1 MSLLLALTAVIPP
14 TPPVDIPIG
23 GAGHPTVWWGE
34 RKRKK
39 EQTLDEFVDFVVSDY
54 YKELT
59 EPEVKQSVKKEAAKI
74 VRPYAKDGLKV
85 PEQVNWGAL
94 YQDAVALSKL
104 IELYQRQQI
113 IADDDEWLMLH

>member
-1 MSLLLALTAVIPP
+1 MSLLLALTAVVPP

-34 RKRKK
+34 TRHKK
-39 EQTLDEFVDFVVSDY
+39 PKTLDAFVDGVVVDY

-59 EPEVKQSVKKEAAKI
+59 EPDVKQSVKKAAAKI

-85 PEQVNWGAL
+85 PEQINWAAL
-94 YQDAVALSKL
+94 YQDVTALSNL

>member
-1 MSLLLALTAVIPP
+1 MSLLLALTPVVP
-14 TPPVDIPIG
+14 TPPADIPVG

-39 EQTLDEFVDFVVSDY
+39 EQTLDEFVVFVVADY

-85 PEQVNWGAL
+85 PEQVNWAAL
-94 YQDAVALSKL
+94 YQDAEAISRL

-113 IADDDEWLMLH
+113 ISDDDEWLMLH